1 MLIHFTSGA
10 PFVNAKASAASFY
23 FASSGGLP
31 LDLHLRGKR
40 ALITGASRGIGHAT
54 ATALAQEGCDL
65 VMVARGAG
73 LAEAAD
79 AIRTANQVNV
89 ITIPCDMADP
99 AAREKLIKTVGDIDI
114 LVNNA
119 GSNPAGEIDD
129 IDEGLWRQAWD
140 LKVFGTIA
148 LTRAFYAQ
156 MKAKRAGVIVNVIG
170 NSGERMNARYIL
182 GSSGNIALM
191 GLTRALGGRSPDFG
205 VRVVGVNP
213 GLTSTGRATTMLR
226 GWSLSRFG
234 TEDRWQEVEADLKLP
249 FGRMGTPEEV
259 ADMITFLASPRAGYS
274 SGTIVTVD
282 GGAANRTE

>member
-1 MLIHFTSGA
+1 M
-10 PFVNAKASAASFY
+10 
-23 FASSGGLP
+23 
-31 LDLHLRGKR
+31 DLQLRGKR
-40 ALITGASRGIGHAT
+40 ALITGASRGIGQAA

-65 VMVARGAG
+65 VMVART
-73 LAEAAD
+73 AAD
-79 AIRTANQVNV
+79 LTAAAGAIRSAHQVGV
-89 ITIPCDMADP
+89 TTLPCDMSDTG
-99 AAREKLIKTVGDIDI
+99 ARLALIDAVGEVDI

-129 IDEGLWRQAWD
+129 IDEAMWRQAWD

-213 GLTSTGRATTMLR
+213 GLTATGRATTMLR
-226 GWSLSRFG
+226 GWSRSRFG

-249 FGRMGTPEEV
+249 FGRMGTAAELG
-259 ADMITFLASPRAGYS
+259 DMIAFLASPRASYV

-282 GGAANRTE
+282 GGASNRPD

>member
-1 MLIHFTSGA
+1 M
-10 PFVNAKASAASFY
+10 
-23 FASSGGLP
+23 
-31 LDLHLRGKR
+31 DLQLRGKR
-40 ALITGASRGIGHAT
+40 ALITGASRGIGRAT
-54 ATALAQEGCDL
+54 AAALAQEGCDL
-65 VMVARGAG
+65 VMVARSAAD
-73 LAEAAD
+73 LTAAAD
-79 AIRTANQVNV
+79 AIRTAHQVG
-89 ITIPCDMADP
+89 ITTLPCDVSDP
-99 AAREKLIKTVGDIDI
+99 AARDVLIAAAGTVDI

-129 IDEGLWRQAWD
+129 IDESAWRQAWD
-140 LKVFGTIA
+140 LKLFGTIA
-148 LTRAFYAQ
+148 LTRAFYSQ

-213 GLTSTGRATTMLR
+213 GLTATGRATTMLR

-249 FGRMGTPEEV
+249 FGRMGTAEEV
-259 ADMITFLASPRAGYS
+259 ADMVAFLASPRAAYV

-282 GGAANRTE
+282 GGASNRSE